1 MPADTLTRRVVQRLR
16 PSETRSTSLA
26 LRLLAGAGIWVGI
39 GLAVCGILLS
49 NLFRDYVERGF
60 DSRLNVLLQGLV
72 AASEINDGKLVLTR
86 TTGEPRFEELFSGWY
101 WQISDAAG
109 APLLRSRS
117 LFDEK
122 LPLDPGGTRRP
133 EASFE
138 TDGPLDR
145 RLRVF
150 QRTITLPD
158 ATGPYRYSVAG
169 DRSEIAEEVA
179 AFDVA
184 LAQSLGVLG
193 VVLLVAVFVQVHIG
207 LQPLRR
213 IGAAIAAVRAGRTG
227 RLEGRF
233 PAEIVPLSSEINNLL
248 EHDAQ
253 VLERARTQVGNL
265 AHALKTPLSVLV
277 NEAAAASGPMADA
290 IQQQTAEMRRQ
301 IDHYLARART
311 AGAAKVLGARTEV
324 LPVAED
330 LRRTLAR
337 IHVEKSLSIELAVG
351 AGASFRGERQDL
363 EEMLGNLMDNACKW
377 ARARVQVST
386 HESGGRL
393 SLLVDDD
400 GPGLSE
406 EERQALFR
414 RGSRLDE
421 SVPGTGLGLAIARD
435 MAELY
440 GGTVD
445 LARAPAGGL
454 RAELVLPAA

>member
-1 MPADTLTRRVVQRLR
+1 MSADTLFQRIARRPR
-16 PSETRSTSLA
+16 PSGTRAPSLA
-26 LRLLAGAGIWVGI
+26 LRLVAGAGIWVAV
-39 GLAVCGILLS
+39 GLAVCGVLLS

-60 DSRLNVLLQGLV
+60 DSRLNVLLQSLV
-72 AASEINDGKLVLTR
+72 AASEISDGKLVLTR
-86 TTGEPRFEELFSGWY
+86 STGEPRFDQPFSGWY
-101 WQISDAAG
+101 WQITDAAG
-109 APLLRSRS
+109 EPVLHSHS
-117 LFDEK
+117 LFDEI
-122 LPLDPGGTRRP
+122 LPLDPESGRDI
-133 EASFE
+133 ASFE
-138 TDGPLDR
+138 TVGPEDR

-158 ATGPYRYSVAG
+158 APGPFRYSVAG

-179 AFDVA
+179 AFDAA
-184 LAQSLGVLG
+184 LAQSLGALG
-193 VVLLVAVFVQVHIG
+193 IGLLLAVFVQVHFG
-207 LQPLRR
+207 LRPLRR
-213 IGAAIAAVRAGRTG
+213 IGAAIAAVRGGRAS

-253 VLERARTQVGNL
+253 ILERARTQVGNL

-277 NEAAAASGPMADA
+277 NAASDASGPIGET
-290 IQQQTAEMRRQ
+290 IQHQTGEMRRH

-311 AGAAKVLGARTEV
+311 AGAAKVLGARTSV

-337 IHVEKSLSIELAVG
+337 IHVEKNLSIELAVPQ
-351 AGASFRGERQDL
+351 AASFRGERQDL
-363 EEMLGNLMDNACKW
+363 QEMLGNLMDNACKW
-377 ARARVQVST
+377 ARARVQVSIRQA
-386 HESGGRL
+386 GDRL
-393 SLLVDDD
+393 SLFVDDD
-400 GPGLSE
+400 GPGLTE

-421 SVPGTGLGLAIARD
+421 SVPGSGLGLAIVRD

-440 GGTVD
+440 GGTVG

>member
-1 MPADTLTRRVVQRLR
+1 MPADALLPRLTRRLR

-39 GLAVCGILLS
+39 GLAVCGVLLS

-60 DSRLNVLLQGLV
+60 DSRLNVLLQSLV
-72 AASEINDGKLVLTR
+72 AASEIADGKLVLTR
-86 TTGEPRFEELFSGWY
+86 ATGEPRFEQVFSGWS
-101 WQISDAAG
+101 WQIADAG
-109 APLLRSRS
+109 GTPLLRSRS
-117 LFDEK
+117 LFDET
-122 LPLDPGGTRRP
+122 LPIDPESASRATG
-133 EASFE
+133 SFE
-138 TDGPLDR
+138 ITGPEDR

-150 QRTITLPD
+150 QRAITLPGG
-158 ATGPYRYSVAG
+158 AGRFRYSVAG

-179 AFDVA
+179 AFDAA

-193 VVLLVAVFVQVHIG
+193 VVLLLAVFVQVHFG

-213 IGAAIAAVRAGRTG
+213 IGAAIAAVRAGRAA

-265 AHALKTPLSVLV
+265 AHGLKIPLSVLV
-277 NEAAAASGPMADA
+277 NEAENAAGPVGEV
-290 IQQQTAEMRRQ
+290 IRQQTGEMRRQ

-311 AGAAKVLGARTEV
+311 AAAAKVLGARTEV
-324 LPVAED
+324 LPVAEG
-330 LRRTLAR
+330 LRRTLVR
-337 IHVEKSLSIELAVG
+337 IHVEKNLSIELAVDG
-351 AGASFRGERQDL
+351 AASFRGERQDL

-377 ARARVQVST
+377 AHDKVQVST
-386 HESGGRL
+386 RQAGDRL
-393 SLLVDDD
+393 SVLVDDD
-400 GPGLSE
+400 GPGLNE
-406 EERQALFR
+406 EERQALFQ
-414 RGSRLDE
+414 RGTRLDE
-421 SVPGTGLGLAIARD
+421 SVPGTGLGLAIVRD

-440 GGTVD
+440 GGTVG
-445 LARAPAGGL
+445 LARAPGGGL